1 MAESEKNRTGLP
13 NELRGEQSNL
23 EALRAHQLGDDPG
36 HETPGRTAAASEG
49 VLTQVCMKCGKEYM
63 FDTGEPPADMKCEK
77 CGNEVFRSFY
87 SVVGEDEASADF
99 NETTERDLATN
110 DDAGDV
116 TRGDILD
123 LNNI

>member
-1 MAESEKNRTGLP
+1 MAEREKRGATGLP
-13 NELRGEQSNL
+13 NELHGEQTSL

-49 VLTQVCMKCGKEYM
+49 VLTQVCMKCG
-63 FDTGEPPADMKCEK
+63 
-77 CGNEVFRSFY
+77 NEVFRSFF
-87 SVVGEDEASADF
+87 SVVGDDEAATDF
-99 NETTERDLATN
+99 SDATERDLATN